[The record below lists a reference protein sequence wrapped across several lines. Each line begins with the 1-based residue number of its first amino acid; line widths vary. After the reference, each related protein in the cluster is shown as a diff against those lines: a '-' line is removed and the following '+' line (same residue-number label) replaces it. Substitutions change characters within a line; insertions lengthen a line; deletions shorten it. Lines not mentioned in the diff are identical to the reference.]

1 MRWPNYEV
9 ATRALPPQAVCGAM
23 IATWVVQQVLLMIL
37 LSDKAGVSN
46 SYVQIAS
53 WHAMNGGHD
62 TRSLWVKVLLLHFF
76 SHLSCN
82 RFLFRCMRKQGAAVL
97 AANIGALTV
106 LLRRVMGTI
115 KELYKLFI
123 GHLRLDVS
131 HVYVQAQK

>member
-1 MRWPNYEV
+1 MV
-9 ATRALPPQAVCGAM
+9 
-23 IATWVVQQVLLMIL
+23 ATWVVQQVLLMIL

-62 TRSLWVKVLLLHFF
+62 TRSMRVKMLFLHFF

-82 RFLFRCMRKQGAAVL
+82 RFLFRCVRKQGAAVL

-123 GHLRLDVS
+123 GHFRLDVK
-131 HVYVQAQK
+131 HVYVQAQT

>member
-9 ATRALPPQAVCGAM
+9 ATRALPPQAVRGAM
-23 IATWVVQQVLLMIL
+23 VATWVVQQVLLMIL
-37 LSDKAGVSN
+37 LSDKAGESN

-53 WHAMNGGHD
+53 WYALNGSHD

>member
-1 MRWPNYEV
+1 MRWPNYVV
-9 ATRALPPQAVCGAM
+9 ATRALPPQAVRGAM
-23 IATWVVQQVLLMIL
+23 VATWVVQQVLLMIL

-62 TRSLWVKVLLLHFF
+62 TRSMRVKMLFLHFF

-82 RFLFRCMRKQGAAVL
+82 RFLFRCVRKQGAAVL
-97 AANIGALTV
+97 AANIRTLTV

>member
-9 ATRALPPQAVCGAM
+9 ATRALPPQAVRGAM
-23 IATWVVQQVLLMIL
+23 VATWVVQQVLLMIL

-62 TRSLWVKVLLLHFF
+62 TRSMRVKMLFLHFF

-82 RFLFRCMRKQGAAVL
+82 RFLFRCVRKQGAAVL
-97 AANIGALTV
+97 AANIRTLTV

-115 KELYKLFI
+115 KGLYKLFI
-123 GHLRLDVS
+123 GHFRLDVR
-131 HVYVQAQK
+131 HVYVQAQT

>member
-1 MRWPNYEV
+1 MV
-9 ATRALPPQAVCGAM
+9 
-23 IATWVVQQVLLMIL
+23 ATWVVQQVLLMIL
-37 LSDKAGVSN
+37 LSDKAGESN

-62 TRSLWVKVLLLHFF
+62 TRSMRVKMLFLHFF

-82 RFLFRCMRKQGAAVL
+82 RFLFRCVRKQGAAVL
-97 AANIGALTV
+97 AANIRTLTV

-123 GHLRLDVS
+123 GHFRLDVR
-131 HVYVQAQK
+131 HVYVQAQT